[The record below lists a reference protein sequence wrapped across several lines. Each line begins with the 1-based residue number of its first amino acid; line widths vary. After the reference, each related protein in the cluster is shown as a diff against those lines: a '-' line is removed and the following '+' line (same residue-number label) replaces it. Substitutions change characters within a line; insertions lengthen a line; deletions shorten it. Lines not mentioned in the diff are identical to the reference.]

1 MVLDSPFSDLVDL
14 MMELVE
20 MYRVRLPKFTV
31 RIFLYKLLYYARVM
45 RGFFNIS
52 FLVLLILDQVCN
64 TKHAK
69 SYPEKG
75 KI

>member
-14 MMELVE
+14 MELVDT
-20 MYRVRLPKFTV
+20 YRVRLPKFTV
-31 RIFLYKLLYYARVM
+31 RIFLYELLYYACVM
-45 RGFFNIS
+45 RGFFNIN

-64 TKHAK
+64 TIHAK